1 MVLKQQQEQRGLY
14 PISMP
19 GVEDREVT
27 KQPPLEKA
35 AEEAGLQGRASFG
48 KASSEGNVPR
58 KGFDDD

>member
-14 PISMP
+14 PIP
-19 GVEDREVT
+19 VEDREVT
-27 KQPPLEKA
+27 EQPPEKT
-35 AEEAGLQGRASFG
+35 AEEAGLQGRASVG